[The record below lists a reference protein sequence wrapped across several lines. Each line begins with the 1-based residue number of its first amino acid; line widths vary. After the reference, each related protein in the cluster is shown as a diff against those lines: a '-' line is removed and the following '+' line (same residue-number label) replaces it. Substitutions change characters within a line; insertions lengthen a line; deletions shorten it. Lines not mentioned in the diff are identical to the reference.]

1 MELLDVF
8 LGDWLTAL
16 SAELDAG
23 VDARR
28 GSEVRARQLADVLAG
43 SLAGRGVLCDLFG
56 AQGGV
61 LEHDVSVEVVTRH
74 KRASLARLTTATDL
88 VRRHVPELG
97 DGAQSFCLMSLVT
110 ARALASYVPPPSS
123 RPTPR
128 TPLSAC
134 STSISAMPCGTRSR
148 PRSSERCRAPES
160 SPAPHVGPSRR
171 GSRTPPARSAGGGH
185 SLREVAR
192 ARPGQ
197 LARCHGPS
205 GDRHQ
210 QGQGRP
216 VHLGPAAP

>member
-74 KRASLARLTTATDL
+74 KRAS
-88 VRRHVPELG
+88 
-97 DGAQSFCLMSLVT
+97 
-110 ARALASYVPPPSS
+110 
-123 RPTPR
+123 PR
-128 TPLSAC
+128 
-134 STSISAMPCGTRSR
+134 GSR
-148 PRSSERCRAPES
+148 PRPTSCAATCPSSA
-160 SPAPHVGPSRR
+160 
-171 GSRTPPARSAGGGH
+171 TARSRSA
-185 SLREVAR
+185 
-192 ARPGQ
+192 
-197 LARCHGPS
+197 
-205 GDRHQ
+205 
-210 QGQGRP
+210 
-216 VHLGPAAP
+216 

>member
-61 LEHDVSVEVVTRH
+61 LEHDVSVEVVTRD

-110 ARALASYVPPPSS
+110 ARALASYVPPPASLIAAYAEDPALGVLHFDFRHALRDAFTAS
-123 RPTPR
+123 LLGALPR
-128 TPLSAC
+128 A
-134 STSISAMPCGTRSR
+134 
-148 PRSSERCRAPES
+148 
-160 SPAPHVGPSRR
+160 
-171 GSRTPPARSAGGGH
+171 
-185 SLREVAR
+185 
-192 ARPGQ
+192 
-197 LARCHGPS
+197 
-205 GDRHQ
+205 
-210 QGQGRP
+210 
-216 VHLGPAAP
+216 